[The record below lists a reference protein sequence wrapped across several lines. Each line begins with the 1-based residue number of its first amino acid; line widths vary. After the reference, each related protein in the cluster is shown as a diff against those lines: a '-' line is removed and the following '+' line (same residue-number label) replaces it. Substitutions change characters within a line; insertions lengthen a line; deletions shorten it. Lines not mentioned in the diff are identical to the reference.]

1 MNQLIENPA
10 ARAAEALG
18 FSSEHREALARVLC
32 SRHFEKAPLLSAFLS
47 YVCEAAFDNDTTRV
61 TEQAI
66 GVKVFRRPEGYDPG
80 EDNIVRNYARQ
91 LRRRLELYYQNE
103 GLLDAIRIEIPKGGY
118 VAAFTTPA
126 AERRIDT
133 PSSSLEAVTED
144 YLKLAEPDKAAI
156 EAVPAASQL
165 ANPVATKSS
174 WFRLW
179 LVAAAYSVVLCAV
192 TAYAVH
198 RFVNAP
204 VRSPSHPLWAEM
216 FRGDRDTVVVPA
228 DIGFVILQQLNNRTF
243 SLAEYETWPSVEQY
257 DHVYM
262 SFLKAQKYTSM
273 SDLDTALRLQ
283 RLPEVIPNR
292 FFTRPARSLSTDDL
306 SNDNAILLGSNFS
319 NPWMEVFERSLN
331 FHFMNRPQEGR
342 SWILNTK
349 PAQGESAT
357 YENTTRNITHE
368 TYAVIAFLPNLSKSG
383 HVLIVEG
390 LDGPGTQAAV
400 DLLLQGD
407 QLAPVLKRATRPD
420 GTLGSFEVLL
430 DATSLDSRATGI
442 HVVAERYYP

>member
-10 ARAAEALG
+10 RAADAPGFSAERREALG
-18 FSSEHREALARVLC
+18 RVLR

-47 YVCEAAFDNDTTRV
+47 YVCEAAFDNDTARV

-66 GVKVFRRPEGYDPG
+66 GVKVFRRPDGYDPG

-103 GLLDAIRIEIPKGGY
+103 GQLDAVRIEVPKGGY
-118 VAAFTTPA
+118 IAVFTCPA
-126 AERRIDT
+126 ADQRIDI
-133 PSSSLEAVTED
+133 PNSSLETATAAYPELAV
-144 YLKLAEPDKAAI
+144 PDKAAI
-156 EAVPAASQL
+156 ETTPGATHLAS
-165 ANPVATKSS
+165 PVGARFPWS
-174 WFRLW
+174 RLW
-179 LVAAAYSVVLCAV
+179 LFAAYSVVLCGI

-198 RFVNAP
+198 RLVKGP
-204 VRSPSHPLWAEM
+204 VLSPIHPLWVEM
-216 FRGDRDTVVVPA
+216 FRSDRDTVVIPA
-228 DIGFVILQQLNNRTF
+228 DIGFVILQQLNNRTY
-243 SLAEYETWPSVEQY
+243 SLAEYEGWPAVEQY
-257 DHVYM
+257 DHVYT

-273 SDLDTALRLQ
+273 LDLDTAVRLQ
-283 RLPEVIPNR
+283 RLPEVVLDR
-292 FFTRPARSLSTDDL
+292 LFTRAARSLSMDDL

-342 SWILNTK
+342 SWILNTR
-349 PAQGESAT
+349 PAPGESAT

-407 QLAPVLKRATRPD
+407 QLVPVLKKATRPD
-420 GTLGSFEVLL
+420 GTLGSFELLL
-430 DATSLDSRATGI
+430 DATSLDSRATGV

>member
-1 MNQLIENPA
+1 M
-10 ARAAEALG
+10 
-18 FSSEHREALARVLC
+18 
-32 SRHFEKAPLLSAFLS
+32 
-47 YVCEAAFDNDTTRV
+47 
-61 TEQAI
+61 
-66 GVKVFRRPEGYDPG
+66 
-80 EDNIVRNYARQ
+80 
-91 LRRRLELYYQNE
+91 
-103 GLLDAIRIEIPKGGY
+103 
-118 VAAFTTPA
+118 
-126 AERRIDT
+126 
-133 PSSSLEAVTED
+133 
-144 YLKLAEPDKAAI
+144 
-156 EAVPAASQL
+156 
-165 ANPVATKSS
+165 
-174 WFRLW
+174 
-179 LVAAAYSVVLCAV
+179 
-192 TAYAVH
+192 
-198 RFVNAP
+198 
-204 VRSPSHPLWAEM
+204 RSPIHPLWAEM

-243 SLAEYETWPSVEQY
+243 SLAEYEAWPSVEQY

-349 PAQGESAT
+349 PAQGEPAT

-407 QLAPVLKRATRPD
+407 QLAPVLKRAMRPD

-430 DATSLDSRATGI
+430 DATSLDSRATGVHI
-442 HVVAERYYP
+442 VAERYYP

>member
-1 MNQLIENPA
+1 MNQLIENP

-18 FSSEHREALARVLC
+18 FSSERREALTRVLR

-47 YVCEAAFDNDTTRV
+47 YVCEAAFDDDTARV

-91 LRRRLELYYQNE
+91 LRRRLDLYYQNE
-103 GLLDAIRIEIPKGGY
+103 GLLDAVRIEVPKGGY
-118 VAAFTTPA
+118 VAVFTCPA
-126 AERRIDT
+126 VDKCIDI
-133 PSSSLEAVTED
+133 PNSSLETATEGYPELAV
-144 YLKLAEPDKAAI
+144 PDKAAI
-156 EAVPAASQL
+156 EAVPAASQV
-165 ANPVATKSS
+165 ANPAATKSS

-179 LVAAAYSVVLCAV
+179 LLAAYSVALCGI

-198 RFVNAP
+198 RLVKGP
-204 VRSPSHPLWAEM
+204 VLSPIHPLWVEM
-216 FRGDRDTVVVPA
+216 FRSDRDTVVIPA
-228 DIGFVILQQLNNRTF
+228 DIGFVILQQLSNRTY
-243 SLAEYETWPSVEQY
+243 SLAEYEGWPAVEQY
-257 DHVYM
+257 DHVYT
-262 SFLKAQKYTSM
+262 SFLKAQKYTSVL
-273 SDLDTALRLQ
+273 DLDTALRLQ
-283 RLPEVIPNR
+283 RLPEVVPDR
-292 FFTRPARSLSTDDL
+292 LFTRPARNLTMDDL

-331 FHFMNRPQEGR
+331 FRFMNRPQDGR
-342 SWILNTK
+342 SWILNFK
-349 PAQGESAT
+349 PAPGEAAT

-430 DATSLDSRATGI
+430 DATSLDSRATGV

>member
-10 ARAAEALG
+10 GAADAPG
-18 FSSEHREALARVLC
+18 FASERREALARVLS

-47 YVCEAAFDNDTTRV
+47 YVCEAAFDNDTARV

-91 LRRRLELYYQNE
+91 LRRRLEMYYQNE
-103 GLLDAIRIEIPKGGY
+103 GSLDAVRIEVPKGGY
-118 VAAFTTPA
+118 VATFTSPA

-133 PSSSLEAVTED
+133 PSSSLQAVTEG
-144 YLKLAEPDKAAI
+144 YPESAEPDKAAI
-156 EAVPAASQL
+156 EASPAASL
-165 ANPVATKSS
+165 VPNPIVTKSS
-174 WFRLW
+174 RFRLSLLAAC
-179 LVAAAYSVVLCAV
+179 LVALCAV
-192 TAYAVH
+192 AAYAVH

-204 VRSPSHPLWAEM
+204 MRSPIHPLWAEM

-243 SLAEYETWPSVEQY
+243 SLAEYEAWPSVEQY

-349 PAQGESAT
+349 PAQGEPAT

-407 QLAPVLKRATRPD
+407 QLAPVLKRAMRPD

-430 DATSLDSRATGI
+430 DATSLDSRATGVHI
-442 HVVAERYYP
+442 VAERYYP

>member
-1 MNQLIENPA
+1 MNHLAERPVCVTDAEDLLSQS
-10 ARAAEALG
+10 RA
-18 FSSEHREALARVLC
+18 ALARVLH

-47 YVCEAAFDNDTTRV
+47 YVCEAALDNDAGRV

-66 GVKVFRRPEGYDPG
+66 GVKVFRRPDGYDPG

-103 GLLDAIRIEIPKGGY
+103 GQLDTVRIDIPKGAY
-118 VAAFTTPA
+118 VAVFTSTVA
-126 AERRIDT
+126 GERPTGI
-133 PSSSLEAVTED
+133 PSSSLEAIAEGPTA
-144 YLKLAEPDKAAI
+144 LAKPEHRANERASAPSEAA
-156 EAVPAASQL
+156 VSR
-165 ANPVATKSS
+165 ATRSS
-174 WFRLW
+174 WSRFW
-179 LVAAAYSVVLCAV
+179 LLAVYSTVLCGV

-198 RFVNAP
+198 RFIDAP
-204 VRSPSHPLWAEM
+204 SRSPVHPLWAEI
-216 FRGDRDTVVVPA
+216 FRGDRNTVVVPA

-243 SLAEYETWPSVEQY
+243 SLAEYEGWSNVEQY
-257 DHVYM
+257 DHVYT

-273 SDLDTALRLQ
+273 LDLDTVTRLE
-283 RLPEVIPNR
+283 RLPEVVPNR
-292 FFTRPARSLSTDDL
+292 LFTRAAHNLNMDDL
-306 SNDNAILLGSNFS
+306 SNDNVVLLGSNFS

-331 FHFMNRPQEGR
+331 FHFVNKPQEGR

-349 PAQGESAT
+349 PLQGESAT
-357 YENTTRNITHE
+357 YENTTRNITHD

-407 QLAPVLKRATRPD
+407 QLVRVLKQATRPD
-420 GTLGSFEVLL
+420 GTLGGFEVLL
-430 DATSLDSRATGI
+430 AATSLDTRATGI
-442 HVVAERYYP
+442 HIIAERYYR